1 MSIIRNRL
9 IAEHAGTYDQI
20 SGQASTVAGT
30 PSQLIEI
37 REIVFIMGNGQSL
50 NCGKQHIYDKIDE
63 NQEQKRM
70 GNRKE
75 SLVTLDIKFGDLDET
90 KENFDQDKLEW
101 ETSGS
106 DNWLAENGWQTD
118 KQQFRRRE
126 DILYNIFMIETE
138 NNEHI
143 IYNASTTSSNPEPK
157 YGRLASLDVTLL
169 DEKSGHNVF

>member
-1 MSIIRNRL
+1 M
-9 IAEHAGTYDQI
+9 G
-20 SGQASTVAGT
+20 TVAGT

-138 NNEHI
+138 NNENI
-143 IYNASTTSSNPEPK
+143 IYNASTTSSNLEPK